1 LTVNLLGLFVL
12 SVAINAGPLLIPAR
26 DTPELARLV
35 KGINDVAGAVIV
47 IITLV
52 TMIQIVFNVIRLV
65 RSRSD

>member
-1 LTVNLLGLFVL
+1 
-12 SVAINAGPLLIPAR
+12 
-26 DTPELARLV
+26 
-35 KGINDVAGAVIV
+35 V